1 MRIYSGKI
9 PTMAEELLRAMTANG
24 DIEIES
30 EEEVRLDFE
39 AVFKEYIRRDRRVLD
54 EAKGRMERE
63 GLSYGVLGKVKSQV
77 ARDMGFPSRDEQ
89 LPYLVEQVMTMLFHS
104 NNVVEVYGEDHVL
117 RKMITTVIKKNSNLD
132 DDLDKEVRSKI
143 KNLSEGTASFEIE
156 YAKVMDAI
164 KRRKGLS

>member
-1 MRIYSGKI
+1 VRIYSGKI

>member
-9 PTMAEELLRAMTANG
+9 PTMAEELLRTLTADG

-30 EEEVRLDFE
+30 DEEVRLDFE
-39 AVFKEYIRRDRRVLD
+39 AVFKEYVRRDRRVLD

-63 GLSYGVLGKVKSQV
+63 GLSYGVLGKIKSQV
-77 ARDMGFPSRDEQ
+77 ARDMGFPGRDEQ

-117 RKMITTVIKKNSNLD
+117 RKKITTVIKRHTNLE

-156 YAKVMDAI
+156 YEKVMEQI

>member
-9 PTMAEELLRAMTANG
+9 PTMAQELLAALLADG

-39 AVFKEYIRRDRRVLD
+39 AVLKEYLRRDRKVLD
-54 EAKGRMERE
+54 EAKNRMERE
-63 GLSYGVLGKVKSQV
+63 GLSYGLLGKIKSQV
-77 ARDMGFPSRDEQ
+77 ARDMGFPNRDEQ

-117 RKMITTVIKKNSNLD
+117 RKKITSVIKRHTNLD

-156 YAKVMDAI
+156 YERVMEQI

>member
-1 MRIYSGKI
+1 MS
-9 PTMAEELLRAMTANG
+9 EELLRALTADG

-39 AVFKEYIRRDRRVLD
+39 AVFKEYVRRDRRVLD

-63 GLSYGVLGKVKSQV
+63 GLSYGVLGKIKSQV
-77 ARDMGFPSRDEQ
+77 ARDMGFPGRDEQ

-117 RKMITTVIKKNSNLD
+117 RKKITTIIKRHTNLE

-156 YAKVMDAI
+156 YEKVMEQI

>member
-9 PTMAEELLRAMTANG
+9 PAMAEDLVKTLSSDG

-39 AVFKEYIRRDRRVLD
+39 AVLKEYIRRDRQVLD

-63 GLSYGVLGKVKSQV
+63 GLSYGLLGKIKSQV
-77 ARDMGFPSRDEQ
+77 ARDLGFPGREEM

-104 NNVVEVYGEDHVL
+104 NNVVEVFGEDHVL
-117 RKMITTVIKKNSNLD
+117 RKKITTVVKRHTNLD

-156 YAKVMDAI
+156 YAKVMDQL
-164 KRRKGLS
+164 KRRKGL

>member
-9 PTMAEELLRAMTANG
+9 PNMAADLVKVLTEAG

-39 AVFKEYIRRDRRVLD
+39 AVLKEYVRRDRQVLD
-54 EAKGRMERE
+54 EAKARMERE
-63 GLSYGVLGKVKSQV
+63 GLSYGLLGKIKSQV
-77 ARDMGFPSRDEQ
+77 ARDLGFPPRDEA
-89 LPYLVEQVMTMLFHS
+89 LPYLIDQVMTMLFHS
-104 NNVVEVYGEDHVL
+104 NNVIEVYGEDHVL
-117 RKMITTVIKKNSNLD
+117 RKKITAVVKRHTNME

-156 YAKVMDAI
+156 YAKVMEQI

>member
-1 MRIYSGKI
+1 LRIYSGKI
-9 PTMAEELLRAMTANG
+9 PTMAQELLAALLNDG

-39 AVFKEYIRRDRRVLD
+39 AVFKEYLRRDRKVLD
-54 EAKGRMERE
+54 EAKNRMERE
-63 GLSYGVLGKVKSQV
+63 GLSYGLLGKIKSQV
-77 ARDMGFPSRDEQ
+77 ARDMAFPPRDEQ

-104 NNVVEVYGEDHVL
+104 NNVAEVYGEDHVL
-117 RKMITTVIKKNSNLD
+117 RKKITGVIKRHTNLD

-156 YAKVMDAI
+156 YERVMEQI

>member
-1 MRIYSGKI
+1 
-9 PTMAEELLRAMTANG
+9 MAEELLRALTESG

-39 AVFKEYIRRDRRVLD
+39 AVFKEYVRRDRRVLD

-63 GLSYGVLGKVKSQV
+63 GLSYGVLGKIKSQV
-77 ARDMGFPSRDEQ
+77 ARDMGFPNRDEQ

-104 NNVVEVYGEDHVL
+104 NNVIEVYGEDHVL
-117 RKMITTVIKKNSNLD
+117 GKKITTIIKKNTNLE

-156 YAKVMDAI
+156 YEKVMEQI

>member
-9 PTMAEELLRAMTANG
+9 PLMADDMVKTLLADG

-39 AVFKEYIRRDRRVLD
+39 AVIKEYGRRDRQVLD
-54 EAKGRMERE
+54 EAKARMERG
-63 GLSYGVLGKVKSQV
+63 GLSYSMLGKIKSQV
-77 ARDMGFPSRDEQ
+77 AKDLGFPPNDEQ
-89 LPYLVEQVMTMLFHS
+89 LPYLVGQLMETLFHS
-104 NNVVEVYGEDHVL
+104 NNVLEVYGEDPAL
-117 RKMITTVIKKNSNLD
+117 RKKITTVIKRHTNLD

-156 YAKVMDAI
+156 YARVMDQI

>member
-9 PTMAEELLRAMTANG
+9 PTMAEELLRALTESG

-39 AVFKEYIRRDRRVLD
+39 AVFKEYVRRDRRVLD

-63 GLSYGVLGKVKSQV
+63 GLSYGVLGKIKSQV
-77 ARDMGFPSRDEQ
+77 ARDMGFPNRDEQ

-104 NNVVEVYGEDHVL
+104 NNVIEVYGEDHVL
-117 RKMITTVIKKNSNLD
+117 RKKITTIIKKNTNLE

-156 YAKVMDAI
+156 YEKVMEQI

>member
-1 MRIYSGKI
+1 
-9 PTMAEELLRAMTANG
+9 MAEELLRALTADG

-39 AVFKEYIRRDRRVLD
+39 AVFKEYVRRDRRVLD

-63 GLSYGVLGKVKSQV
+63 GLSYGVLGKIKSQV
-77 ARDMGFPSRDEQ
+77 ARDMGFPNRDEQ

-104 NNVVEVYGEDHVL
+104 NNVVEVFGEDHVL
-117 RKMITTVIKKNSNLD
+117 RKKITTVIKKNTNLD

-156 YAKVMDAI
+156 YEKVMEQI

>member
-1 MRIYSGKI
+1 LRIYSGKI
-9 PTMAEELLRAMTANG
+9 PAMAESLTKTLTTEG

-30 EEEVRLDFE
+30 EEEVRMDFE
-39 AVFKEYIRRDRRVLD
+39 AVFKEYVRRDRQVLD
-54 EAKGRMERE
+54 EAKARMERE
-63 GLSYGVLGKVKSQV
+63 GLSYGLLGKIKSQV
-77 ARDMGFPSRDEQ
+77 ARDLGFPARDEA

-117 RKMITTVIKKNSNLD
+117 RKKITNVIKRNTNLE

-156 YAKVMDAI
+156 YAKVMDQL
-164 KRRKGLS
+164 KRRKGLG

>member
-9 PTMAEELLRAMTANG
+9 PTMSEELLRALTADG

-39 AVFKEYIRRDRRVLD
+39 AVFKEYVRRDRRVLD

-63 GLSYGVLGKVKSQV
+63 GLSYGVLGKIKSQV
-77 ARDMGFPSRDEQ
+77 ARDMGFPGRDEQ

-117 RKMITTVIKKNSNLD
+117 RKKITTIIKRHTNLE

-156 YAKVMDAI
+156 YEKVMEQI

>member
-9 PTMAEELLRAMTANG
+9 PAMAEELLRALTADG

-39 AVFKEYIRRDRRVLD
+39 AVFKEYVRRDRRVLD

-63 GLSYGVLGKVKSQV
+63 GLSYGVLGKIKSQV
-77 ARDMGFPSRDEQ
+77 ARDMGFPNRDEQ

-117 RKMITTVIKKNSNLD
+117 RKKITTIIKKNTNLE

-156 YAKVMDAI
+156 YEKVMEQI